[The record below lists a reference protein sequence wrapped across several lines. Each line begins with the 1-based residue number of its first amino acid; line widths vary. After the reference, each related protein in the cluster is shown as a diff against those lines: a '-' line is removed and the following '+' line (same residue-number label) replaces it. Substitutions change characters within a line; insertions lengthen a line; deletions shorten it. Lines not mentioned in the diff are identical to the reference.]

1 MQSEPT
7 FGGTARRRRTL
18 GTAAAVL
25 GAMALSSCTLFS
37 TEVKNPNAVTEDA
50 ISTQAAA
57 AGSLVTGLYGAV
69 NAAGNQL
76 TGTSGAAT
84 ALAEPATTSAGGGDP
99 GVRSDAYWPSRRGH
113 HPTAAL
119 LFQRG
124 LPAPTTPAPHSGA
137 GGT

>member
-1 MQSEPT
+1 MQSEPM

-76 TGTSGAAT
+76 TGTSGAAADELT
-84 ALAEPATTSAGGGDP
+84 WVGSREYWNLLDVGDLGDP
-99 GVRSDAYWPSRRGH
+99 LNEYTDGQYRS
-113 HPTAAL
+113 
-119 LFQRG
+119 
-124 LPAPTTPAPHSGA
+124 
-137 GGT
+137 